1 MIRTVHIHLLFAAFI
16 AIAPWLFPESLIT
29 IINYAGLFGLVSL
42 GLVLLTG
49 IGGMT
54 SFGQAAF
61 VGVGAYT
68 SAYLTTVGQWSP
80 WWTLFM
86 GIAIAI
92 FIALVLGALTLK
104 LAGHYL
110 PLSTIAW
117 GLSLYYLAGNLQFL
131 GGHSGI
137 SAVPGITLFGLPIDS
152 GRGFTYF
159 VWVCVGIAAWL
170 SSNLLNSREG
180 RAIRCLKGG
189 RTMAA
194 AMGVDVPRTKLKVFV
209 LASVLAA
216 VSGWMYVHFQRFV
229 NPTPFGLTYGIE
241 YLFMTVLGGAGFL
254 PGAILGSGIM
264 TALREWLV
272 EYLPGLVGQAGN
284 YETIV
289 LAVLIIFILHRAPDG
304 LWPRL
309 LRVLKVQ
316 EGATLSADRVLQD
329 RTLERKHAHAF
340 NGESLL
346 VLEHVSKRFGG
357 LLAVNDVSFKVR
369 AGEILGLIGPNGAGK
384 STTFNLL
391 SGVSPASTG
400 KVTFLGQEITRLE
413 SHQVAALGMS
423 RTFQHVQL
431 LPHLT
436 VLENVAIGAYLRC
449 DAGYIRSMLHLER
462 DQEARIVSEAMRTLE
477 RVGLDSHAHA
487 LAGNLS
493 LGDQRILEIARALC
507 SDPVLLLLDEP
518 AAGLRLKEKEQ
529 LASLLDQLRQEGMGV
544 LLVEHD
550 MDFVMGLVDRI
561 VVMEFG
567 QKIAEGLPHDIQND
581 PLVLQAYLGSEES

>member
-1 MIRTVHIHLLFAAFI
+1 MIRTRHLYALFALLM
-16 AIAPWLFPESLIT
+16 AIAPWVFSESLIT
-29 IINYAGLFGLVSL
+29 ISNYAGLFCMVSI

-68 SAYLTTVGQWSP
+68 SAYLSTVSQWSP
-80 WWTLFM
+80 WLTLCV
-86 GIAIAI
+86 GVAIAV
-92 FIALVLGALTLK
+92 FIALLLGALTLK

-137 SAVPGITLFGLPIDS
+137 SGVPSLVLFNIHIDS
-152 GRGFTYF
+152 GRNFTYF
-159 VWVCVGIAAWL
+159 VWISVGIAVWL
-170 SSNLLNSREG
+170 SSNLLSSREG

-189 RTMAA
+189 RTMAS
-194 AMGVDVPRTKLKVFV
+194 AMGVNVPLVKLKVFV
-209 LASVLAA
+209 LSAVLAA

-229 NPTPFGLTYGIE
+229 NPTPFGLNYGIE

-254 PGAILGSGIM
+254 PGAILGSGII
-264 TALREWLV
+264 TALRELLID
-272 EYLPGLVGQAGN
+272 YLPSLIGQSGN

-289 LAVLIIFILHRAPDG
+289 LAVLIIFILHRAPEG

-309 LRVLKVQ
+309 LKALKVQ
-316 EGATLSADRVLQD
+316 EHPDFSSVKASEQPS
-329 RTLERKHAHAF
+329 LERKNSNRAK
-340 NGESLL
+340 GELL
-346 VLEHVSKRFGG
+346 LELSRVGKRFGG
-357 LLAVNDVSFKVR
+357 LSAVNEVSFCVR
-369 AGEILGLIGPNGAGK
+369 SGEILGLIGPNGAGK
-384 STTFNLL
+384 STTFNLV
-391 SGVSPASTG
+391 SGVDFASSG
-400 KVTFLGQEITRLE
+400 KVTFLGHDITQCE

-431 LPHLT
+431 LPQLT

-449 DAGYIRSMLHLER
+449 DAGYLKSMLHLER
-462 DQEARIVSEAMRTLE
+462 TQEGQIIGEAMRMLE
-477 RVGLDSHAHA
+477 RVGLQKYAYT

-507 SDPVLLLLDEP
+507 ADPVLLLLDEP
-518 AAGLRLKEKEQ
+518 AAGLRLKEKQE
-529 LASLLDQLRQEGMGV
+529 LAKLLSQLRDEGLGV

-567 QKIAEGLPHDIQND
+567 EKIAEGLPHDIQNN
-581 PLVLQAYLGSEES
+581 PAVLDAYLGSAQA

>member
-1 MIRTVHIHLLFAAFI
+1 MIRTAHIYVLFSALI
-16 AIAPWLFPESLIT
+16 AVAPWLFPESLIT
-29 IINYAGLFGLVSL
+29 IINYAGLFGLVSI

-68 SAYLTTVGQWSP
+68 SAYLSTVAQWSP
-80 WWTLFM
+80 WLTLFM
-86 GIAIAI
+86 GVAIAVL
-92 FIALVLGALTLK
+92 IALVLGSLTLK

-117 GLSLYYLAGNLQFL
+117 GLSLYYLAGNLQML
-131 GGHSGI
+131 GGHTGI
-137 SAVPGITLFGLPIDS
+137 SSVPSITIFGVSIDS
-152 GRGFTYF
+152 GRSFTYF
-159 VWVCVGIAAWL
+159 VWACVGIALWL
-170 SSNLLNSREG
+170 SGNLLSSREG

-194 AMGVDVPRTKLKVFV
+194 AMGVNVPLVKLKVFV

-254 PGAILGSGIM
+254 PGAILGSGIL

-272 EYLPGLVGQAGN
+272 EYLPALLGQSGN

-309 LRVLKVQ
+309 LKLFKVQ
-316 EGATLSADRVLQD
+316 ERSVIPGGSEIADK
-329 RTLERKHAHAF
+329 TLERKHANHF

-357 LLAVNDVSFKVR
+357 LLAVNDVSFKVK

-391 SGVSPASTG
+391 SAVNPASTG
-400 KVTFLGQEITRLE
+400 KVTFLGQDISKME
-413 SHQVAALGMS
+413 SFEVAALGMS
-423 RTFQHVQL
+423 RTFQHVQM
-431 LPHLT
+431 LPQLT

-449 DAGYIRSMLHLER
+449 DAGYMKSMLHLER
-462 DQEARIVSEAMRTLE
+462 DQEARIISEAMRMLK
-477 RVGLDSHAHA
+477 RVGLEKHAYT

-518 AAGLRLKEKEQ
+518 AAGLRLKEKEE
-529 LASLLDQLRQEGMGV
+529 LAKLLNQLRQEGMGV

-567 QKIAEGLPHDIQND
+567 EKIAEGLPNEIQNN
-581 PLVLQAYLGSEES
+581 PVVLEAYLGSAES

>member
-1 MIRTVHIHLLFAAFI
+1 MIRTKHLYVTFAILIFL
-16 AIAPWLFPESLIT
+16 APWVFPESLIT
-29 IINYAGLFGLVSL
+29 IINYAGLFGLVSI

-68 SAYLTTVGQWSP
+68 SAYLCTVSMWTP
-80 WWTLFM
+80 WMTLFVGV
-86 GIAIAI
+86 GIAVV
-92 FIALVLGALTLK
+92 IALILGSLTLK

-137 SAVPGITLFGLPIDS
+137 SAVPSIEFFGFVIDS
-152 GRGFTYF
+152 GRSFTYF
-159 VWVCVGIAAWL
+159 VWVSVGVALWL
-170 SSNLLNSREG
+170 ASNLLSSREG

-194 AMGVDVPRTKLKVFV
+194 AMGVNVPLVKLKVFV
-209 LASVLAA
+209 LAAILAS

-229 NPTPFGLTYGIE
+229 NPTPFGLNYGIE

-254 PGAILGSGIM
+254 PGAVLGSGIII
-264 TALREWLV
+264 ALREWLV
-272 EYLPGLVGQAGN
+272 EYLPALVGQSGN

-289 LAVLIIFILHRAPDG
+289 LAVLIIFILHRAPEG
-304 LWPRL
+304 LWPQLMRL
-309 LRVLKVQ
+309 FRVQ
-316 EGATLSADRVLQD
+316 EKSEFTEANVKSSNPM
-329 RTLERKHAHAF
+329 ERK
-340 NGESLL
+340 NSRYSTGESLL
-346 VLEHVSKRFGG
+346 VLEHASKKFGG
-357 LLAVNDVSFKVR
+357 LLAVNDVSFKVK

-391 SGVSPASTG
+391 SGVNPATAG
-400 KVTFLGQEITRLE
+400 KVTFLGQDISNME
-413 SHQVAALGMS
+413 SYQVAALGMS

-431 LPHLT
+431 LPNLT
-436 VLENVAIGAYLRC
+436 VLENVAIGGYLRC
-449 DAGYIRSMLHLER
+449 GAGYFKSMLHLER
-462 DQEARIVSEAMRTLE
+462 AEEGQILHESMRMLK
-477 RVGLDSHAHA
+477 RVGLEKHAYT

-518 AAGLRLKEKEQ
+518 AAGLRLREKEE
-529 LASLLDQLRQEGMGV
+529 LAKLLDQLRKDGMGV

-567 QKIAEGLPHDIQND
+567 EKIAEGLPQEIQSN
-581 PLVLQAYLGSEES
+581 PVVLEAYLGSAES

>member
-1 MIRTVHIHLLFAAFI
+1 MIRTYHIYIIIGAVI
-16 AIAPWLFPESLIT
+16 AIAPWIFPESLIT
-29 IINYAGLFGLVSL
+29 IINYAGLFGLVSI

-68 SAYLTTVGQWSP
+68 SAYLCTVSNWSP
-80 WWTLFM
+80 WMTLFV
-86 GIAIAI
+86 GIAIAV

-104 LAGHYL
+104 LAGHYF

-137 SAVPGITLFGLPIDS
+137 SGVPTINFFGISIGS
-152 GRGFTYF
+152 GRNFTYF
-159 VWVCVGIAAWL
+159 VWTFVGIAVWL
-170 SSNLLNSREG
+170 SNNLLSSREG

-194 AMGVDVPRTKLKVFV
+194 AMGVNVPLIKLKVFV
-209 LASVLAA
+209 LSSVLAA

-229 NPTPFGLTYGIE
+229 NPTPFGLNYGIE

-254 PGAILGSGIM
+254 PGALLGSGIL

-272 EYLPGLVGQAGN
+272 EYLPALLGQSGN
-284 YETIV
+284 YETIF
-289 LAVLIIFILHRAPDG
+289 LAVLIIFILHRAPEG
-304 LWPRL
+304 LWPGL
-309 LRVLKVQ
+309 LKLLKAE
-316 EGATLSADRVLQD
+316 EGNKFTAANVSDGTP
-329 RTLERKHAHAF
+329 LERKNANHF
-340 NGESLL
+340 DGESLL
-346 VLEHVSKRFGG
+346 VLEHVCKRFGG
-357 LLAVNDVSFKVR
+357 LLAVNDVSFKVK

-391 SGVSPASTG
+391 SGVNPASTG
-400 KVTFLGQEITRLE
+400 KVTFLGQDITNLE
-413 SHQVAALGMS
+413 SFQVAALGMS

-431 LPHLT
+431 LPKLT

-449 DAGYIRSMLHLER
+449 DAGYLKSMLHLER
-462 DQEARIVSEAMRTLE
+462 NQESQIISESLRMLK
-477 RVGLDSHAHA
+477 RVGLEKHADT

-518 AAGLRLKEKEQ
+518 AAGLRLKEKED
-529 LASLLDQLRQEGMGV
+529 LGKLLDQLRKEGVGV

-567 QKIAEGLPHDIQND
+567 EKIAEGLPHEIQNN
-581 PLVLQAYLGSEES
+581 PVVLEAYLGSTDS

>member
-1 MIRTVHIHLLFAAFI
+1 MIRTAHIYLAFATWI
-16 AIAPWLFPESLIT
+16 AIAPWFFPESLIT
-29 IINYAGLFGLVSL
+29 IINYAGLFALVSI

-68 SAYLTTVGQWSP
+68 SAYLCTVLQWSP
-80 WWTLFM
+80 WLTLFV
-86 GIAIAI
+86 GVAIAI
-92 FIALVLGALTLK
+92 FIALLLGSLTLK

-117 GLSLYYLAGNLQFL
+117 GLSLYYLAGNLQVL

-137 SAVPGITLFGLPIDS
+137 SAVPGFVFFGIPIDS
-152 GRGFTYF
+152 GRNFTYF
-159 VWVCVGIAAWL
+159 VWTCVAIAVWL
-170 SSNLLNSREG
+170 SSNLLSSREG
-180 RAIRCLKGG
+180 RAIRCMKGG

-194 AMGVDVPRTKLKVFV
+194 AMGVNVPLVKLKVFV
-209 LASVLAA
+209 LSSVLAA

-229 NPTPFGLTYGIE
+229 NPTPFGLNYGIE

-254 PGAILGSGIM
+254 PGAILGSGIL

-272 EYLPGLVGQAGN
+272 EYLPALVGQSGN

-289 LAVLIIFILHRAPDG
+289 LAVLIIFILHRAPEG

-309 LRVLKVQ
+309 LKFLKIDENGQRSTFDASKVL
-316 EGATLSADRVLQD
+316 A
-329 RTLERKHAHAF
+329 LERKNASHF

-357 LLAVNDVSFKVR
+357 LLAVNDVSFKVK

-391 SGVSPASTG
+391 SGVSPPSTG
-400 KVTFLGQEITRLE
+400 KVTFMGQEITNLE
-413 SHQVAALGMS
+413 SYQVAALGMS

-431 LPHLT
+431 LPQLT

-449 DAGYIRSMLHLER
+449 EAGYLQSMLHLER
-462 DQEARIVSEAMRTLE
+462 DQESQIFSESLRMLK
-477 RVGLDSHAHA
+477 RVGLERHAYT

-518 AAGLRLKEKEQ
+518 AAGLRLKEKEE
-529 LASLLDQLRQEGMGV
+529 LAKLLDQLRAEGMGV

-567 QKIAEGLPHDIQND
+567 EKIADGLPHEIQSN
-581 PLVLQAYLGSEES
+581 PVVLDAYLGSTES